1 MIPLQLPLRPA
12 LPNVY
17 GPVDFRTQRKI
28 YQRIDQILRQSDFEM
43 PLIRETSE
51 ALDKRP
57 TPKNINWLLSGF
69 RCAIAR
75 KLCDLSL
82 RDFTVRLAD
91 STFLQWFAYC
101 GDYGSVL
108 PCSKSSLKRF
118 EAMFDLSELE
128 NSIDGLNMGA
138 AETNEAFRLGAL
150 TEALDLGE
158 LFADCT
164 CVKANI
170 HYPVDWV
177 LLIDCVRTLCLGM
190 KQIRK
195 QGLKHRMPE
204 PDTFMTRMNS
214 LAMAMS
220 ATRRKKDSKKKQKKI
235 LRKMKKIVRT
245 VEDHAKRYRDLLDTE
260 WEKTAWSRK
269 QADQV
274 LKRIDNVLEQL
285 PAAIHQAHERIIGER
300 IVNNQD
306 KILSLY
312 DPDVQV
318 NVRGKAK
325 AEVEF
330 GNKLYLCEQ
339 LDGLL
344 VDWKLYRDH
353 VPNDKKLVKE
363 SIERMELS
371 IGCPTSFVTD
381 RGFPSKENQSYLEEK
396 GIRDGMCPMDP
407 AENQEKRKDDWFTGA
422 QKRRGSTEARV
433 GIFKNVFLGG
443 VLKEKGF
450 ENRNR
455 ALIWSVLA
463 HNLWVLSRKSLADEE
478 ARREVAA

>member
-17 GPVDFRTQRKI
+17 GPIDFRTQRNI
-28 YQRIDQILRQSDFEM
+28 YQRIDQILRQADFEM
-43 PLIRETSE
+43 PLIRETL
-51 ALDKRP
+51 ATLAKP
-57 TPKNINWLLSGF
+57 ATPKNINWLLSGF

-82 RDFTVRLAD
+82 REFTVRLAD
-91 STFLQWFAYC
+91 STFLQWFTYC

-128 NSIDGLNMGA
+128 NSIDALNLGA

-150 TEALDLGE
+150 NEAVDLGE

-164 CVKANI
+164 CIKANI
-170 HYPVDWV
+170 HFPVDWV
-177 LLIDCVRTLCLGM
+177 MLIDCVRTLSLSM
-190 KQIRK
+190 KKIRE
-195 QGLKHRMPE
+195 QDLKHRMPE
-204 PDTFMTRMNS
+204 PEYFITRMNS

-220 ATRRKKDSKKKQKKI
+220 ATRRKKDSKKKQKKT

-245 VEDHAKRYRDLLDTE
+245 VEEHAKRYRELLNTE

-269 QADQV
+269 QADQI
-274 LKRIDNVLEQL
+274 LKRMDNVLDQL

-300 IVNNQD
+300 TVNNKD

-312 DPDVQV
+312 DPDVHV

-325 AEVEF
+325 SEVEF
-330 GNKLYLCEQ
+330 GNKFYLCEQ

-344 VDWKLYRDH
+344 VDWKLYREH

-363 SIERMELS
+363 SIERMELC
-371 IGCPTSFVTD
+371 IGAPKGFVTD
-381 RGFPSKENQSYLEEK
+381 RGFPSNENVAYLKEK
-396 GIRDGMCPMDP
+396 GIRDGMCPQDP
-407 AENQEKRKDDWFTGA
+407 TENQERRKDDWFTGA
-422 QKRRGSTEARV
+422 QKRRGGTEARI

-450 ENRNR
+450 ESRNR

-463 HNLWVLSRKSLADEE
+463 HNLWVLSRMSLADEE
-478 ARREVAA
+478 DRKEAAA